1 MVLSLI
7 FYSIFTTH
15 IDILDKINLFNY
27 ENKNNLNSER
37 KEEEEESYLNMKKK
51 NQISRPF
58 PKFEIFYYLLKSEYL
73 IFGYFVKIRF

>member
-27 ENKNNLNSER
+27 ENKNNLNSEGR
-37 KEEEEESYLNMKKK
+37 KKEEEEESYLNMKK
-51 NQISRPF
+51 NLQISRPF
-58 PKFEIFYYLLKSEYL
+58 SIILNFLLSFEI
-73 IFGYFVKIRF
+73 

>member
-1 MVLSLI
+1 VVLSLI

-37 KEEEEESYLNMKKK
+37 KKEEEEEESYLNMKKK
-51 NQISRPF
+51 I
-58 PKFEIFYYLLKSEYL
+58 KFLGLFQNLKFFIIF
-73 IFGYFVKIRF
+73 